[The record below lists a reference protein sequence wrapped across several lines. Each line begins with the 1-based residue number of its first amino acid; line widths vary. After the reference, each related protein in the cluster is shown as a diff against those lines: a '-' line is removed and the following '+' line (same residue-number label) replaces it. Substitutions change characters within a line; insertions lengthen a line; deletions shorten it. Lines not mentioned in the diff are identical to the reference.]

1 MPALLKNLGPRRFVA
16 VDFDHDAFRVV
27 EAQRASGRPKITRL
41 ASVPISSKIDL
52 DDAPAIGRA
61 LGRALKDL
69 RLTGHP
75 VVMNIPRGQA
85 VLKPMTL
92 PPGTARDEMAAMVRY
107 QVEDE
112 LPFPAEEA
120 VIDFT
125 VTRSHYDVEDNQSG
139 EDEAGENVLV
149 AAAKLPVVDHYR
161 QVAEAAGVKLHRLGL
176 RPYANL
182 RCIEACT
189 VREADESI
197 ALVQVLAEETEIDV
211 MVGASLAFSR
221 SAMNPSAGRP
231 HPDSDEGR
239 RAVHTVVTEVIRSLQ
254 SFSAVERGKSV
265 DAILVAGGTG
275 IEETVTEVL
284 AERTGVQVELLDPAG
299 GFRLRPGEGHSEFV
313 SALGLAA
320 GSCEEELPF
329 DFVNPKQ
336 PVVKK
341 DYRRTYVLAAVAAV
355 ILLVAAIIPLQDRY
369 LAPRRA
375 LRSQLYEDRQRLKK
389 HVKRAKSL
397 PRQYREVRDFL
408 EPSYDWPRHLAA
420 LSMLLPPADEAYLPD
435 GLRTR
440 DDGSIRF
447 TVRTREVQTIGKVTE
462 NLQNAGY
469 RIKMGRSGV
478 VERDPFGYYNS
489 YDVTVYV
496 TDESPGEMTRALAVG
511 RPKGDDALNLLTS
524 PQGYRR
530 WREHMRRRRR

>member
-1 MPALLKNLGPRRFVA
+1 VA
-16 VDFDHDAFRVV
+16 VDFDRDAFRVV
-27 EAQRASGRPKITRL
+27 EAQRAGGRAKITRL
-41 ASVPISSKIDL
+41 ASVPISAKIDL
-52 DDAPAIGRA
+52 TDAQAVGCA

-69 RLTGHP
+69 RLAGEP

-112 LPFPAEEA
+112 LPFPGEEA

-125 VTRSHYDVEDNQSG
+125 VTRSHFDVEDNQADD
-139 EDEAGENVLV
+139 EDAGENVLV
-149 AAAKLPVVDHYR
+149 AAARLPVVDHYR
-161 QVAEAAGVKLHRLGL
+161 QVAQAAGVKLHRLGL

-189 VREADESI
+189 VRGPDESV
-197 ALVQVLAEETEIDV
+197 ALVQLLADETEIDV

-221 SAMNPSAGRP
+221 SAMNPQEGRP

-254 SFSAVERGKSV
+254 SFSAIERGKSV

-275 IEETVTEVL
+275 IEGRVAKVL
-284 AERTGVQVELLDPAG
+284 AERTGVQVEMLDPAG
-299 GFRLRPGEGHSEFV
+299 GFRLRPGEQQGEFV

-336 PVVKK
+336 PVVKR
-341 DYRRTYVLAAVAAV
+341 DHRRTYVLAAVAG
-355 ILLVAAIIPLQDRY
+355 LVVLIAALFPLRERY
-369 LAPRRA
+369 LAPKQS
-375 LRSQLYEDRQRLKK
+375 LRSELYETRERLKK
-389 HVKRAKSL
+389 NLKRIKTL
-397 PRQYREVRDFL
+397 PRQYAEVRDFL

-435 GLRTR
+435 GLRTGS
-440 DDGSIRF
+440 DGSIGF
-447 TVRTREVQTIGKVTE
+447 TVRTREVQTIGTITE
-462 NLQNAGY
+462 NLQQAGY
-469 RIKMGRSGV
+469 RIKIGRSSV
-478 VERDPFGYYNS
+478 AQRDPFGYYNS
-489 YDVTVYV
+489 YEVTVYV
-496 TDESPGEMTRALAVG
+496 TDESPGELTRALAVG
-511 RPKGDDALNLLTS
+511 RPEEDDAATLLGS
-524 PQGYRR
+524 PEGFRR
-530 WREHMRRRRR
+530 WREHMKRRRR